1 MLQIQTY
8 TASKKMSVKTSI
20 ILNGHIYL
28 TQNTHIYLT
37 QNTDLHNVATIY
49 WLESQVHMTLILVK
63 IFSNQMSDAI
73 SKCQFFM
80 SDKYVQRHFRS

>member
-37 QNTDLHNVATIY
+37 QNTDQCSNHL
-49 WLESQVHMTLILVK
+49 LVR
-63 IFSNQMSDAI
+63 I
-73 SKCQFFM
+73 SGPYDTNPCQNLF
-80 SDKYVQRHFRS
+80 QPNE